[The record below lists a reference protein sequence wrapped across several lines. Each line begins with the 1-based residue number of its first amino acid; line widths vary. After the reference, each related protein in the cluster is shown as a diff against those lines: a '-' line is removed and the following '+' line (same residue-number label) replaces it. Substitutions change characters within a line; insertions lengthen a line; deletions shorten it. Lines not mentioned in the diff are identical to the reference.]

1 MRCLGL
7 LDKMLVQVKH
17 PATLYKNLA
26 YDDGKELVDRNLSV
40 YEELYGAPWLYVL
53 IHANPRFNQMMALCF
68 GFCFWPYF
76 WGLSVGL

>member
-26 YDDGKELVDRNLSV
+26 YDNGKELLDRDLSV
-40 YEELYGAPWLYVL
+40 YEELYGAPWLYVHL
-53 IHANPRFNQMMALCF
+53 KCEHTF
-68 GFCFWPYF
+68 
-76 WGLSVGL
+76 